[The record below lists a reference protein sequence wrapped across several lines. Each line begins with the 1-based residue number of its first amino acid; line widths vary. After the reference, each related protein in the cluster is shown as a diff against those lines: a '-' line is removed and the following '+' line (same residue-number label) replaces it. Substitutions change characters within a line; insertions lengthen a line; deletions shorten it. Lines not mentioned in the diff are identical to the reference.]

1 MSFSENNNQKNL
13 NRMKKKVNEKE
24 IEIKYLNNEKNMLIN
39 EKRAGLQQNNAK

>member
-1 MSFSENNNQKNL
+1 
-13 NRMKKKVNEKE
+13 MKKKVNEKE